1 MEGSKKSVKW
11 NKKDVYAVVAV
22 FVLNLLVL
30 FGLFIAMVYL
40 DYRLSGNSQTFIE
53 ILRGIRV
60 PLRVIVMILI
70 TLGVMWLYFYYEAK
84 EFLRHASNMEMVFLI
99 LELSL
104 VISFVFG
111 RYIDL
116 YLRPLALA
124 SMLVLYLKNR
134 RSAFFTTVVFCL
146 LLLLMD
152 SSFVTNSTLA
162 LEDYFSLII
171 GYSSGMMSIFLL
183 ENEYSRIKLIFKS
196 TILSVPAVLCLCV
209 KYLDGGGASFLTNL
223 ACAAASGPL
232 SAGLFIVLL
241 PIFEGMFRKISCFKL
256 AELTSHR
263 APLIKEMINKAP
275 GTFNHSIVVSNIA
288 EACAIAIEEDSLLA
302 RACAYY
308 HDIGKLHRPEYFS
321 ENQINGVN
329 PHDDLTPE
337 LSTNIIKYHTVDG
350 YQQLMKHRFPVEI
363 ANCCLEHHGTMP
375 IIYFYNKAKQ
385 LTEGDVD
392 IKQYSYAGPKPR
404 TKINAIIMI
413 ADGCEAAVR
422 VSKDRSF
429 ENVTEIVKKII
440 NDRMELGQFDDCE
453 ITLKELKIISETVI
467 NNLTGVYHKR
477 VEYPDVDFGKK
488 KEE

>member
-22 FVLNLLVL
+22 FVLNMLVL

-40 DYRLSGNSQTFIE
+40 DYRLSDNTQSFIE
-53 ILRGIRV
+53 ILRGIRM

-84 EFLRHASNMEMVFLI
+84 EFLRHASNMEMIFLI

-104 VISFVFG
+104 IISFVFG

-152 SSFVTNSTLA
+152 SSFITNSTLA

-171 GYSSGMMSIFLL
+171 CYSSGMMSIFIL

-209 KYLDGGGASFLTNL
+209 KYLDGGGASFLTDL
-223 ACAAASGPL
+223 ACAVASGPL

-308 HDIGKLHRPEYFS
+308 HDIGKLRRPEYFS

-337 LSTNIIKYHTVDG
+337 LSTSIIKYHTVDG
-350 YQQLMKHRFPVEI
+350 YQQLLKHRFPVEI

-440 NDRMELGQFDDCE
+440 NDRMKLGQFDDCE

-477 VEYPDVDFGKK
+477 VEYPDLDFERK
-488 KEE
+488 

>member
-22 FVLNLLVL
+22 FVLNMLVL

-40 DYRLSGNSQTFIE
+40 DYRLSDNTQSFIE
-53 ILRGIRV
+53 ILRGIRM

-84 EFLRHASNMEMVFLI
+84 EFLRHASNMEMIFLI

-104 VISFVFG
+104 IISFVFG

-152 SSFVTNSTLA
+152 SSFITNSTLA

-171 GYSSGMMSIFLL
+171 CYSSGMMSIFLL

-196 TILSVPAVLCLCV
+196 TILSIPAVLCLCV
-209 KYLDGGGASFLTNL
+209 KYLDGGGASFLTDL
-223 ACAAASGPL
+223 ACAVASGPL

-308 HDIGKLHRPEYFS
+308 HDIGKLRRPEYFS

-337 LSTNIIKYHTVDG
+337 LSTSIIKYHTVDG
-350 YQQLMKHRFPVEI
+350 YQQLLKHRFPVEI

-440 NDRMELGQFDDCE
+440 NDRMKLGQFDDCE

-477 VEYPDVDFGKK
+477 VEYPDFDFERK
-488 KEE
+488 

>member
-22 FVLNLLVL
+22 FVLNMLVL

-40 DYRLSGNSQTFIE
+40 DYRLSDNTQSFIE
-53 ILRGIRV
+53 ILRGIRM

-84 EFLRHASNMEMVFLI
+84 EFLRHASNMEMIFLI

-104 VISFVFG
+104 IISFVFG

-152 SSFVTNSTLA
+152 SSFITNSTLA

-171 GYSSGMMSIFLL
+171 CYSSGMMSIFLL

-196 TILSVPAVLCLCV
+196 TILSIPAVLCLCV
-209 KYLDGGGASFLTNL
+209 KYLDGGGASFLTDL
-223 ACAAASGPL
+223 ACAVASGPL

-308 HDIGKLHRPEYFS
+308 HDIGKLRRPEYFS

-337 LSTNIIKYHTVDG
+337 LSTSIIKYHTVDG
-350 YQQLMKHRFPVEI
+350 YQQLLKHRFPVEI

-440 NDRMELGQFDDCE
+440 NDRMKLGQFDDCE

-477 VEYPDVDFGKK
+477 VEYPDLDFERK
-488 KEE
+488 

>member
-1 MEGSKKSVKW
+1 MEGSKKGVKW

-22 FVLNLLVL
+22 FVLNMLVL

-40 DYRLSGNSQTFIE
+40 DYRLSDNTQSFIE
-53 ILRGIRV
+53 ILRGIRM

-84 EFLRHASNMEMVFLI
+84 EFLRHASNMEMIFLI

-104 VISFVFG
+104 IISFVFG

-152 SSFVTNSTLA
+152 SSFITNSTLA

-171 GYSSGMMSIFLL
+171 CYSSGMMSIFLL

-196 TILSVPAVLCLCV
+196 TILSIPAVLCLCV
-209 KYLDGGGASFLTNL
+209 KYLDGGGASFLTDL
-223 ACAAASGPL
+223 ACAVASGPL

-308 HDIGKLHRPEYFS
+308 HDIGKLRRPEYFS

-337 LSTNIIKYHTVDG
+337 LSTSIIKYHTVDG
-350 YQQLMKHRFPVEI
+350 YQQLLKHRFPVEI

-440 NDRMELGQFDDCE
+440 NDRMKLGQFDDCE

-477 VEYPDVDFGKK
+477 VEYPDLDFERK
-488 KEE
+488 

>member
-1 MEGSKKSVKW
+1 MVGSKKDIKW
-11 NKKDVYAVVAV
+11 NKKDVYAIVTV
-22 FVLNLLVL
+22 FVLNMLVL

-40 DYRLSGNSQTFIE
+40 DYKLSDNTQSFTE
-53 ILRGIRV
+53 ILRGIRM

-84 EFLRHASNMEMVFLI
+84 EFLRHASNMEMIFLI

-104 VISFVFG
+104 IISFVFG
-111 RYIDL
+111 RYVDL

-124 SMLVLYLKNR
+124 SILVLYLKNR
-134 RSAFFTTVVFCL
+134 RSAFFTTVVFSL
-146 LLLLMD
+146 LLILMD
-152 SSFVTNSTLA
+152 SSFITNSTLM

-171 GYSSGMMSIFLL
+171 CYSSGTMSIFLL
-183 ENEYSRIKLIFKS
+183 ENEYSRIKLILKS
-196 TILSVPAVLCLCV
+196 TILSVPAVLCFFV
-209 KYLDGGGASFLTNL
+209 KYLDDGGVSFLTDL
-223 ACAAASGPL
+223 VCAVASGPL

-241 PIFEGMFRKISCFKL
+241 PIFEGVFRKISCFKL

-288 EACAIAIEEDSLLA
+288 EACAVAIEEDSLLA

-308 HDIGKLHRPEYFS
+308 HDIGKLRRPEYFS

-337 LSTNIIKYHTVDG
+337 LSVSIIKYHTVDG
-350 YQQLMKHRFPVEI
+350 YQQLLKHRFPVEI

-385 LTEGDVD
+385 FTEGDVD

-440 NDRMELGQFDDCE
+440 NDRMKLGQFDDCE
-453 ITLKELKIISETVI
+453 ITLKELKIIAETVI
-467 NNLTGVYHKR
+467 NNLTGIYHKR
-477 VEYPDVDFGKK
+477 VEYPDLDFERK
-488 KEE
+488 

>member
-22 FVLNLLVL
+22 FVLNMLVL

-40 DYRLSGNSQTFIE
+40 DYRLSDNTQSFIE
-53 ILRGIRV
+53 ILRGIRM

-84 EFLRHASNMEMVFLI
+84 EFLRHASNMEMIFLI

-104 VISFVFG
+104 IISFVFG

-124 SMLVLYLKNR
+124 SVLVLYLKNR

-152 SSFVTNSTLA
+152 SSFITNSTLA

-171 GYSSGMMSIFLL
+171 CYSSGMMSIFLL

-196 TILSVPAVLCLCV
+196 TILSIPAVLCLCV
-209 KYLDGGGASFLTNL
+209 KYLDGGGASFLTDL
-223 ACAAASGPL
+223 ACAVASGPL

-308 HDIGKLHRPEYFS
+308 HDIGKLRRPEYFS

-337 LSTNIIKYHTVDG
+337 LSTSIIKYHTVDG
-350 YQQLMKHRFPVEI
+350 YQQLLKHRFPVEI

-440 NDRMELGQFDDCE
+440 NDRMKLGQFDDCE

-477 VEYPDVDFGKK
+477 VEYPDLDFERK
-488 KEE
+488 

>member
-22 FVLNLLVL
+22 FVLNMLVL

-40 DYRLSGNSQTFIE
+40 DYRLSDNTQSFIE
-53 ILRGIRV
+53 ILRGIRM

-84 EFLRHASNMEMVFLI
+84 EFLRHASNMEMIFLI

-104 VISFVFG
+104 IISFVFG

-152 SSFVTNSTLA
+152 SSFITNSTLA

-171 GYSSGMMSIFLL
+171 CYSSGMMSIFLL

-196 TILSVPAVLCLCV
+196 TILSIPAVLCLCV
-209 KYLDGGGASFLTNL
+209 KYLDGGGASFLTDL
-223 ACAAASGPL
+223 ACAVASGPL

-275 GTFNHSIVVSNIA
+275 GTFKHSIVVSNIA

-308 HDIGKLHRPEYFS
+308 HDIGKLRRPEYFS

-337 LSTNIIKYHTVDG
+337 LSTSIIKYHTVDG
-350 YQQLMKHRFPVEI
+350 YQQLLKHRFPVEI

-440 NDRMELGQFDDCE
+440 NDRMKLGQFDDCE

-477 VEYPDVDFGKK
+477 VEYPDLDFERK
-488 KEE
+488 

>member
-22 FVLNLLVL
+22 FVLNMLVL

-40 DYRLSGNSQTFIE
+40 DYRLSDNTQSFIE
-53 ILRGIRV
+53 ILRGIRM

-84 EFLRHASNMEMVFLI
+84 EFLRHASNMEMIFLI

-104 VISFVFG
+104 IISFVFG

-152 SSFVTNSTLA
+152 SSFITNSTLA

-171 GYSSGMMSIFLL
+171 CYSSGMMSIFLL

-196 TILSVPAVLCLCV
+196 TILSIPAVLCLCV
-209 KYLDGGGASFLTNL
+209 KYLDGGGASFLTDL
-223 ACAAASGPL
+223 ACAVASGPL

-275 GTFNHSIVVSNIA
+275 GTFNHSIVVSSIA

-308 HDIGKLHRPEYFS
+308 HDIGKLRRPEYFS
-321 ENQINGVN
+321 ENQINCVN

-337 LSTNIIKYHTVDG
+337 LSTSIIKYHTVDG
-350 YQQLMKHRFPVEI
+350 YQQLLKHRFPVEI

-440 NDRMELGQFDDCE
+440 NDRMKLGQFDDCE

-477 VEYPDVDFGKK
+477 VEYPDLDFERK
-488 KEE
+488 

>member
-22 FVLNLLVL
+22 FVLNMLVL

-40 DYRLSGNSQTFIE
+40 DYRLSDNTQSFIE
-53 ILRGIRV
+53 ILRGIRM

-84 EFLRHASNMEMVFLI
+84 EFLRHASNMEMIFLI

-104 VISFVFG
+104 IISFVFG

-152 SSFVTNSTLA
+152 SSFITNSTLA

-171 GYSSGMMSIFLL
+171 CYSSGMMSIFLL

-209 KYLDGGGASFLTNL
+209 KYLDGGGASFLTDL
-223 ACAAASGPL
+223 ACAVASGPL

-308 HDIGKLHRPEYFS
+308 HDIGKLRRPEYFS

-337 LSTNIIKYHTVDG
+337 LSTSIIKYHTVDG
-350 YQQLMKHRFPVEI
+350 YQQLLKHRFPVEI

-440 NDRMELGQFDDCE
+440 NDRMKLGQFDDCE

-477 VEYPDVDFGKK
+477 VEYPDLDFERK
-488 KEE
+488 

>member
-1 MEGSKKSVKW
+1 MEGSKKGVKW

-22 FVLNLLVL
+22 FVLNMLVL

-40 DYRLSGNSQTFIE
+40 DYRLSDNTQSFIE
-53 ILRGIRV
+53 ILRGIRM

-84 EFLRHASNMEMVFLI
+84 EFLRHASNMEMIFLI

-104 VISFVFG
+104 IISFVFG

-124 SMLVLYLKNR
+124 SVLVLYLKNR

-152 SSFVTNSTLA
+152 SSFITNSTLA

-171 GYSSGMMSIFLL
+171 CYSSGMMSIFLL

-209 KYLDGGGASFLTNL
+209 KYLDGGGASFLTDL
-223 ACAAASGPL
+223 ACAVASGPL

-308 HDIGKLHRPEYFS
+308 HDIGKLRRPEYFS

-337 LSTNIIKYHTVDG
+337 LSTSIIKYHTVDG
-350 YQQLMKHRFPVEI
+350 YQQLLKHRFPVEI

-440 NDRMELGQFDDCE
+440 NDRMKLGQFDDCE

-477 VEYPDVDFGKK
+477 VEYPDLDFERK
-488 KEE
+488 